1 MLKQSI
7 LPALSNMKDFERFL
21 DSPYEAGVMLEIHL
35 GQIKHVTKMAN
46 ARNKKLFFHIDLI
59 HGLKNDEY
67 GTQYLCQEFR
77 PYGLISTKSS
87 VIQQAKKHGVVAVQ
101 RIFMIDSHAIERSFR
116 LVEKCQPDFIDVLP
130 GSLPTMIT
138 EVSKRFRIPVFA
150 GGLIRTEQEAQ
161 EALKAGAVSIT
172 SSNHLLWEHFSVK

>member
-1 MLKQSI
+1 
-7 LPALSNMKDFERFL
+7 
-21 DSPYEAGVMLEIHL
+21 MLEI
-35 GQIKHVTKMAN
+35 
-46 ARNKKLFFHIDLI
+46 RKLFFHIDLI

-116 LVEKCQPDFIDVLP
+116 LVEKCQPDFIEVLP